1 MKIKQDL
8 KWKHNYEN
16 DQGPTLVTFNI
27 SLDIWTGN
35 AASVT
40 VQQQLQNYISDLN
53 RLELY
58 HKSKLIVNNNLYIYL
73 NIILTGRFKD

>member
-1 MKIKQDL
+1 MIKGQHWCHSIFL
-8 KWKHNYEN
+8 LTYE
-16 DQGPTLVTFNI
+16 Q
-27 SLDIWTGN
+27 
-35 AASVT
+35 ASVT

>member
-1 MKIKQDL
+1 MIMIKGQHWCHSIFL
-8 KWKHNYEN
+8 LTYE
-16 DQGPTLVTFNI
+16 Q
-27 SLDIWTGN
+27 
-35 AASVT
+35 ASVT